1 MPMWSAGS
9 DAADSSAANRGR
21 TDPEGLLCR
30 GLGPGAYAR
39 GLTRAEGFTLLE
51 LVLVVLVMGLAVA
64 ISYPSLSRG
73 SATLRLRAAGR
84 DVLNVLRYARE
95 KAITE
100 QVELRIVA
108 EREARQVVLTDELG
122 EGGKSYAL
130 PSDVRIERLLLGSE
144 EVREGPIVIRFL
156 PNGSSTPATI
166 VLKSNAGG
174 TLRIITEPITGGAR
188 IMQGEGGPGA

>member
-9 DAADSSAANRGR
+9 DGAALTAVGCSPVGPAGRLWQRPGVAA
-21 TDPEGLLCR
+21 C
-30 GLGPGAYAR
+30 AR
-39 GLTRAEGFTLLE
+39 GITRAEGFSLLE

-84 DVLNVLRYARE
+84 DVFNVLRYARE

-100 QVELRIVA
+100 QSELRIIA
-108 EREARQVVLTDELG
+108 EKEARQVFLTDELG

-130 PSDVRIERLLLGSE
+130 PSDVRIERLLLGTE
-144 EVREGPIVIRFL
+144 EVRDGPIVIRFL

-166 VLKSNAGG
+166 VLKSDAGG
-174 TLRIITEPITGGAR
+174 TLRIITEPITGAAR
-188 IMQGEGGPGA
+188 ILRGEGGPGA